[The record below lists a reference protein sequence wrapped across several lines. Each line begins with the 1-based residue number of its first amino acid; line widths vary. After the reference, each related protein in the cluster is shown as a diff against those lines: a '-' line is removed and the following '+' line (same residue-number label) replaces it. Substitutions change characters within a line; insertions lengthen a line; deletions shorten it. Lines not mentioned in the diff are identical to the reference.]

1 MRSLRYLI
9 LGIIF
14 TAVVAFGVANR
25 HLVRFVFDPISG
37 PGSSAAVE
45 APLFIYLFAALIVGF
60 LLGGAVA
67 WISQGRWRRAARR
80 RQHELFELK
89 KENERLARHLRIME
103 RAPKLR
109 VSSSQPEVHERPML
123 H

>member
-9 LGIIF
+9 LGLVF

-25 HLVRFVFDPISG
+25 HFVRFVFDPIAG
-37 PGSSAAVE
+37 PDSTAAVE
-45 APLFIYLFAALIVGF
+45 APFFIYIFVVLIIGF
-60 LLGGAVA
+60 LLGGAVS
-67 WISQGRWRRAARR
+67 WISQGRWRRLARQ
-80 RQHELFELK
+80 RQREMFELK

-103 RAPKLR
+103 RTPQLR
-109 VSSSQPEVHERPML
+109 VSGGQPDVRERPMI